1 MDVLDGIGPG
11 EVGIFGVGIIFK
23 VLFILIFTGYLGY
36 AFMLTLRIR
45 ILNDTVKT
53 DTNGFVRLLTYIHL
67 LVALIGSLFGVIL
80 VLLG

>member
-1 MDVLDGIGPG
+1 MDVLDAIGPS
-11 EVGIFGVGIIFK
+11 EISIVGVGFVFK
-23 VLFILIFTGYLGY
+23 LLFILIFTGYLSY

-53 DTNGFVRLLTYIHL
+53 DTNGFVRMLTYIHL
-67 LVALIGSLFGVIL
+67 LVALIGSLFGIIL